1 MGPRILTGR
10 QLVGRLPSDR
20 LLLGNQISTDLVFAT
35 KLPSP
40 KLTVTKPSPS
50 SHTADHRGINIVDGI
65 PVLAQL
71 EGLWVHVFDSKA
83 EADKVEQNFSQHL
96 VRAQT

>member
-1 MGPRILTGR
+1 
-10 QLVGRLPSDR
+10 
-20 LLLGNQISTDLVFAT
+20 VFAT

-50 SHTADHRGINIVDGI
+50 SHTADHSDINIVEGI

-71 EGLWVHVFDSKA
+71 KGLWVHVFDSKA
-83 EADKVEQNFSQHL
+83 EADKVEQNFRNIWSEHKLELLDGLASGVPVLGHL
-96 VRAQT
+96 KGK